1 MEIKLSKNFTLDEM
15 CKSKK
20 LKELRKKGLKIT
32 NAPSPKEIANL
43 KALCENVLQPLRDF
57 MGEPIIINSGYRSPE
72 LNRKV
77 GGVNGSQ
84 HVKGEAADIRCETKS
99 YAVKVITFIM
109 MQLEFDQ
116 LILERKKGTYWVHVS
131 YTTNYKNRQQ
141 YKEILK

>member
-1 MEIKLSKNFTLDEM
+1 MEIKLSKNFTLEEM
-15 CKSKK
+15 CKSRDARK
-20 LKELRKKGLKIT
+20 LQIKNT
-32 NAPSPKEIANL
+32 PSPKEVARL
-43 KALCENVLQPLRDF
+43 KVLCEKVLQPLRDY
-57 MGEPIIINSGYRSPE
+57 MGAPVIINSGYRSPE
-72 LNRKV
+72 LNKKV

-131 YTTNYKNRQQ
+131 YTTDHKNRQQ
-141 YKEILK
+141 YKEIMK

>member
-1 MEIKLSKNFTLDEM
+1 MEIKLTKNFTLDEM
-15 CKSKK
+15 CKSATARK
-20 LKELRKKGLKIT
+20 LRIR
-32 NAPSPKEIANL
+32 NVPSPAVVSRL
-43 KALCENVLQPLRDF
+43 KALCENVLQPLRDY

-72 LNRKV
+72 LNKKV

-131 YTTNYKNRQQ
+131 YTTDHKNRQQ
-141 YKEILK
+141 YKEIIK

>member
-1 MEIKLSKNFTLDEM
+1 MEIKLSKNFTLEEM

-20 LKELRKKGLKIT
+20 AKELRIK
-32 NAPSPKEIANL
+32 NVPSPVVVGRL
-43 KALCENVLQPLRDF
+43 RALCEKVLQPLRDY
-57 MGEPIIINSGYRSPE
+57 MGAPVIINSGYRSPE
-72 LNRKV
+72 LNKKV

-116 LILERKKGTYWVHVS
+116 LILERKKGAMWVYVS
-131 YTTNYKNRQQ
+131 YTTIGKNRQQ
-141 YKEILK
+141 YKEIMK